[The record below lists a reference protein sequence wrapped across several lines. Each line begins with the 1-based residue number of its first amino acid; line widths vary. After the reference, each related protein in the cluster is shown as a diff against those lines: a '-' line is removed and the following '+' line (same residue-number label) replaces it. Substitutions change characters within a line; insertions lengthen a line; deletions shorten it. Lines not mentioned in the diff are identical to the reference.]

1 MATTI
6 TESSKERR
14 NICGGKLYPP
24 IDVNDDRMMVE
35 LGLRLPTIQRNI
47 SVFKK
52 EQWEKDQLKRE
63 RKKKYPLASGSAHIP
78 EKEER
83 VQGKLIIYYRNTN
96 KLPNFKTTES
106 VRCFKSEIE
115 GILRD
120 RRDLKLSISKTYF
133 NY

>member
-1 MATTI
+1 MTTTI
-6 TESSKERR
+6 TESNKERR

-24 IDVNDDRMMVE
+24 VDVNDDRMMIE
-35 LGLRLPTIQRNI
+35 QGIRLPLIQRNP

-52 EQWEKDQLKRE
+52 EKWEKDQLKRE
-63 RKKKYPLASGSAHIP
+63 RNRNYPLASGSAHIP

-83 VQGKLIIYYRNTN
+83 IQGKLIIYYRNTN

-106 VRCFKSEIE
+106 IRCFESEIE
-115 GILRD
+115 SIIRD
-120 RRDLKLSISKTYF
+120 KRDLKLSINKTYF